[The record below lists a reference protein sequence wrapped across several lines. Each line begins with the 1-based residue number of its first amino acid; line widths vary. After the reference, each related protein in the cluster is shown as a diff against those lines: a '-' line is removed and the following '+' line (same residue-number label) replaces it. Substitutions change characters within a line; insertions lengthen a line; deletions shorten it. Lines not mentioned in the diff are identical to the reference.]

1 MFATVY
7 ITNHR
12 IGYLGAIS
20 WLAPSGNQSNVSY
33 ETIMRHGLVRRRS
46 RNISHRWMCV
56 FRTLTCL
63 HRTDSGPRPRHIAC
77 NIHCLFH
84 GSLNSDTLFP
94 CFLCKFT
101 ITFVPPLETSC
112 REYREKHFSF
122 SSRSTLINL
131 ILPIRNSFQGN
142 CMVVCL

>member
-1 MFATVY
+1 
-7 ITNHR
+7 
-12 IGYLGAIS
+12 
-20 WLAPSGNQSNVSY
+20 
-33 ETIMRHGLVRRRS
+33 MRHGLVRRRS

-142 CMVVCL
+142 CMVVCLQLSQLQQLTVLNLSNSLIIQSYHFLTQELELFN